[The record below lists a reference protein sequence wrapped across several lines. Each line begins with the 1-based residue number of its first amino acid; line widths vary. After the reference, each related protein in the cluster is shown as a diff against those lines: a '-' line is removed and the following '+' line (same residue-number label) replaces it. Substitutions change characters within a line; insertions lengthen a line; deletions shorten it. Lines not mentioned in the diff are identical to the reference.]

1 MCFPFTTKTLND
13 LLSFSIYLLDDNN
26 NRITFPDGAKK
37 ISILKFKIDVFL
49 RWIGNWDRLDQLK
62 KLRKNKLIS
71 CSKTLKK
78 KLRRFCKTKYWT
90 KKIHWKYK
98 TKVPTVPKTT
108 ATGIFWQ
115 KKGNTLDK
123 NNPKNIKK

>member
-49 RWIGNWDRLDQLK
+49 R
-62 KLRKNKLIS
+62 
-71 CSKTLKK
+71 
-78 KLRRFCKTKYWT
+78 
-90 KKIHWKYK
+90 
-98 TKVPTVPKTT
+98 
-108 ATGIFWQ
+108 
-115 KKGNTLDK
+115 
-123 NNPKNIKK
+123 